1 MKKFYKIQKGLRLL
15 AKIFSFFCMKLIENY
30 LRNFNILAKKNNKK
44 SAPFNFINLIK
55 IKLKNITL

>member
-30 LRNFNILAKKNNKK
+30 LRNFNILAKKTNKK
-44 SAPFNFINLIK
+44 VLLLI
-55 IKLKNITL
+55 L